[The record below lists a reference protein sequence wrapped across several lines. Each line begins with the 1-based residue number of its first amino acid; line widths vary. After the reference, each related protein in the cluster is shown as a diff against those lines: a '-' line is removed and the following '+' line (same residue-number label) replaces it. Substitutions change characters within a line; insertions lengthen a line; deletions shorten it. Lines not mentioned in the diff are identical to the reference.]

1 MRTLIVWLFALI
13 ALFTHGAAAEQY
25 PARPVKLII
34 PFAAGAGTDL
44 TGRIVAQ
51 ELGKRLGQQFIVEN
65 KPGAAALL
73 GTDLVAKSEP
83 DGYTLLWTVSDGLSV
98 LPAVEQ
104 LPYKVPDDFA
114 FIGSIAQQ
122 PYTLAVSARSEFKT
136 FADLV
141 AYGKSHPGR
150 LNYGSAGPGSAPH
163 LTMAMIAAKAGIRM
177 VHVPFAGLGPATNAL
192 VAGTVDVGLVIPVQA
207 KQLIAAGSIRAL
219 ATTGEKRSR
228 VLPDVPTLHE
238 VGVSGTAV
246 IAYGLLAP
254 ARTNRPIVDRL
265 RQTLSDMMSENA
277 FTGHLYAMGF
287 ELRPLIGDAYRDF
300 IAKDLEKWRAVA
312 KAGNIK
318 IEEVTAIGAG
328 TAIRRCERASV
339 GWAKAPTDPRQAR
352 PDDKLRAVPTLLD
365 KSAWASANA
374 DAHPTK

>member
-1 MRTLIVWLFALI
+1 MRTYAICLLALI
-13 ALFTHGAAAEQY
+13 ALFAHGAAAQDY

-51 ELGKRLGQQFIVEN
+51 ELGKRLHQQFVVEN

-73 GTDLVAKSEP
+73 GTDLVAKSAP

-98 LPAVEQ
+98 LPAVKRRCPTRCRTIS
-104 LPYKVPDDFA
+104 LSSA
-114 FIGSIAQQ
+114 ASRSSLIR
-122 PYTLAVSARSEFKT
+122 VSVSSQSAFKT

-141 AYGKSHPGR
+141 TAAKSHPGR
-150 LNYGSAGPGSAPH
+150 LNYGSAGLGSAPH
-163 LTMAMIAAKAGIRM
+163 LTMAMIAEGAGIQM

-207 KQLIAAGSIRAL
+207 KQLIDAGSIRAL

-228 VLPDVPTLHE
+228 VLPDVPTLAE
-238 VGVSGTAV
+238 VGVKGTAV

-254 ARTNRPIVDRL
+254 AKTDTPIVDRL
-265 RQTLSDMMSENA
+265 RQTLGDMMSDKA
-277 FTGHLYAMGF
+277 FTDRLYAMGF
-287 ELRPLIGDAYRDF
+287 EIRPLIGNAYRDF
-300 IAKDLEKWRAVA
+300 IAADLEKWRAVA

-318 IEEVTAIGAG
+318 IE
-328 TAIRRCERASV
+328 
-339 GWAKAPTDPRQAR
+339 K
-352 PDDKLRAVPTLLD
+352 
-365 KSAWASANA
+365 
-374 DAHPTK
+374 